1 MAADEM
7 RADETLPTDVSSA
20 LRTWAADGVSVVR
33 VLDRHGF
40 GTVGSGQIAVGKAD
54 GSIVGDL
61 LRGALPDQLSSLA
74 RSSTSRARRVEARVD
89 EDDAVAAGLACAGG
103 ATLLGHPLAADAA
116 TALGT
121 AMSDGKPAALITPV
135 DGRAQLVL
143 TGPELIRAAGGL
155 GDARLDIA
163 AQETALRLLRRGV
176 TATERTTVGDPAVEI
191 LLDLWVPTPGLLV
204 IGGGALADALVAQA
218 EVLGWGCGIVTTPEV
233 ALASVRAFTDADALV
248 LLDHSADFDPVL
260 VEAAQAGRGFLGLL
274 GSRHTQATRRE
285 RLVKAGLTTDELAR
299 LHGPVGLDLGSRT
312 PAETAVSIVAQIIA
326 TRAGRTGTTLAT
338 TAGRIGA

>member
-1 MAADEM
+1 MTEPHAPAAPDLP
-7 RADETLPTDVSSA
+7 ADVPSA
-20 LRTWAADGVSVVR
+20 LRAWAADGVSVVR

-40 GTVGSGQIAVGKAD
+40 GTVESGQIAVGRGD
-54 GSIVGDL
+54 GTVVGEV

-74 RSSTSRARRVEARVD
+74 RSTTTRARRVEAHVA

-121 AMSDGKPAALITPV
+121 AMGEGTPAALITPV
-135 DGRAQLVL
+135 DGRTQLVL

-155 GDARLDIA
+155 GEARLDIA

-176 TATERTTVGDPAVEI
+176 TATERTSVGDPAVEI
-191 LLDLWVPTPGLLV
+191 LLDLWVPTPGLLI

-260 VEAAQAGRGFLGLL
+260 VQAARGGRGFLGLL

-285 RLVKAGLTTDELAR
+285 RLRTAGLTAEELAR
-299 LHGPVGLDLGSRT
+299 FHGPVGLDLGSRT
-312 PAETAVSIVAQIIA
+312 PAETAVSIVAEIIA
-326 TRAGRTGTTLAT
+326 TRAGRSGAALA
-338 TAGRIGA
+338 AASGRIGV